1 MHKPQ
6 EECEYEILI
15 QPRHELIISTL
26 LMNLPSSAD
35 CSQGD
40 VIEVMKRTSSADRYR
55 RLTKLCGGENYA
67 PLIIRNSSHVMLKLS
82 SGYINGGQFKL
93 RYEQI
98 PEYNPR

>member
-1 MHKPQ
+1 MHKPR

-15 QPRHELIISTL
+15 QPKHDLIVSTL
-26 LMNLPSSAD
+26 HMNLPSSAD

-40 VIEVMKRTSSADRYR
+40 VIEVMKRTGSADSYR

-67 PLIIRNSSHVMLKLS
+67 PLVIRNSSHVMLKLS
-82 SGYINGGQFKL
+82 SGHINGGQFKL

-98 PEYNPR
+98 PEYNP